1 MLGYESWV
9 GAHYMSTSVNQTRD
23 KSRAIDPE
31 APRPGLRL
39 KDQNWSLAAEVIG
52 RVLVGLSDLN
62 TRPAH

>member
-1 MLGYESWV
+1 
-9 GAHYMSTSVNQTRD
+9 MSTSVNQTRD